1 MTVVTQNM
9 IFGGYC
15 VSQNDEGKKIL
26 VKGALPGETVEV
38 KVTSNKK
45 DYDEALVVNVI
56 KSSPYRTEPKCAYY
70 GTCGG
75 CNLQYADDEYQ
86 TELRKSILV
95 NALDRNGIKLSDDKI
110 ECVSG
115 SKWNYRSRFVLHNGG
130 LMENESNR
138 PVIVQECPVAT
149 AAVNDVLQNA
159 ELMQKAKNF
168 DKLHI
173 FEDKTSVNYCEAVL
187 KEKNQNKKIIGN
199 KKKNVKTGGKRN
211 IYEGTNFSS
220 SVQSLAQIEVCGNRM
235 NFDVRGF
242 FQSNLEMLEKTG
254 EILKKNFYGENL
266 LDIYSGGGTLSLIL
280 KDNFKNF
287 TLVEHNRDAL
297 TCAEINLSGIS
308 HESYGLSGA
317 KWVELYKSQKNP
329 LAYDALV
336 IDPPRSGMEKEVLS
350 WICSSEIPRIRSMS
364 CDPVTH
370 SRDLARLIQSGY
382 TLQKLYLLD
391 FYPQTSHI
399 ESLAILEK

>member
-15 VSQNDEGKKIL
+15 VSQNEEGKKIL
-26 VKGALPGETVEV
+26 VKGALPDETVEV
-38 KVTSNKK
+38 KVIATKK
-45 DYDEALVVNVI
+45 DYDEAVVVKVI
-56 KSSPYRTEPKCAYY
+56 NGSAYRTEPKCAYY

-75 CNLQYADDEYQ
+75 CNLQYVQDEYQ
-86 TELRKSILV
+86 TELRKSILK
-95 NALDRNGIKLSDDKI
+95 NALERNGIKISDDKI

-130 LMENESNR
+130 LMENESNS
-138 PVIVQECPVAT
+138 VVYVDECAIAT
-149 AAVNDVLQNA
+149 KNVNSVLQNA
-159 ELMQKAKNF
+159 DLMKKAKSF

-173 FEDKTSVNYCEAVL
+173 FEDKTSEKYCEQAL
-187 KEKNQNKKIIGN
+187 LDQKQNKKIIGN
-199 KKKNVKTGGKRN
+199 KKKNVKSGGKRN

-220 SVQSLAQIEVCGNRM
+220 TIQSLAQVEVCGNTM

-254 EILKKNFYGENL
+254 KILKDNFYGENL

-287 TLVEHNRDAL
+287 TLVEHNRDAI

-308 HESYGLSGA
+308 HESYGLSGS

-329 LAYDALV
+329 KVFDALV

-350 WICSSEIPRIRSMS
+350 WICTSEIPRIRSMS

-370 SRDLARLIQSGY
+370 SRDLAHLIQSGY
-382 TLQKLYLLD
+382 NLQKLYLLD